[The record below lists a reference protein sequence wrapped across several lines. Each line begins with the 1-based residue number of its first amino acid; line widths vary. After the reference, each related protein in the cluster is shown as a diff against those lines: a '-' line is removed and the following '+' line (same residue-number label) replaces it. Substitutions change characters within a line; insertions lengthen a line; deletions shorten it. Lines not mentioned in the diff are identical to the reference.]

1 MKSTAAEPSR
11 KGRGVGRKGRGQANG
26 TVAGQGQADNGQAV
40 LPKDSGL
47 ADAIMAKSAGPAGE
61 HRSAAAASL
70 MMHLGS
76 AMAIEEL
83 ETAIQHSW
91 RLGVLGK
98 GHFFSMAGAD
108 VAGDFYFLSLGH
120 VGKGAL
126 AWKVEF
132 SEVGHDCFLRMGV
145 AASESLI
152 WIHGHDLLNPGP
164 CKGVLVELIVS

>member
-1 MKSTAAEPSR
+1 M
-11 KGRGVGRKGRGQANG
+11 
-26 TVAGQGQADNGQAV
+26 
-40 LPKDSGL
+40 L
-47 ADAIMAKSAGPAGE
+47 
-61 HRSAAAASL
+61 
-70 MMHLGS
+70 HLGS

-126 AWKVEF
+126 AWKVELC
-132 SEVGHDCFLRMGV
+132 EAGHDCLFCGWG
-145 AASESLI
+145 SL
-152 WIHGHDLLNPGP
+152 HLSP
-164 CKGVLVELIVS
+164 